1 MLISLCQFLL
11 GFDWFFFSPLQ
22 VIFSASLHVWQSD
35 WMSHIWNFTLTAKIL
50 TVLQNTKFVGYF
62 YISINILELVWDVVI
77 WRQFD
82 DVLVLLLRFVRRD
95 WNSVSYSISHYQGK
109 SLLSTL
115 SNAPWIMRFSKSCV
129 SWVLLPAGHLSGS
142 FPILVQ

>member
-1 MLISLCQFLL
+1 
-11 GFDWFFFSPLQ
+11 
-22 VIFSASLHVWQSD
+22 
-35 WMSHIWNFTLTAKIL
+35 MSHIWNFTLIAKIL

-95 WNSVSYSISHYQGK
+95 GSSVSYSISHYQGK

-115 SNAPWIMRFSKSCV
+115 SNAP
-129 SWVLLPAGHLSGS
+129 
-142 FPILVQ
+142 